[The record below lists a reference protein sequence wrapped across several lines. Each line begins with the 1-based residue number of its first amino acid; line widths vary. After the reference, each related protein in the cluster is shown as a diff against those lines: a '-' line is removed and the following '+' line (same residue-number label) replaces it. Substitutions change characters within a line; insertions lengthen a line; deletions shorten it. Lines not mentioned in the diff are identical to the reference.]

1 MADISHFF
9 NITSP
14 ASPVQKPPEKPDF
27 WGPASPWPAAHRSWR
42 RAMRTTARRAMRTT
56 ARGSR
61 GVAAATNGEKNGS
74 GFNGKNRF
82 ASKHG
87 GKNRQKLCLSHPEF
101 ALSKQNSG
109 LPNQKWFLIEK

>member
-1 MADISHFF
+1 
-9 NITSP
+9 
-14 ASPVQKPPEKPDF
+14 
-27 WGPASPWPAAHRSWR
+27 
-42 RAMRTTARRAMRTT
+42 MRTT

-82 ASKHG
+82 ASKHS